1 MEFVVLARK
10 LRPARFEHLIGQ
22 DTVVRA
28 LRNAILTDRVAH
40 AFLFAGSRGVGKT
53 STARIL
59 TKALNCERPADGEPC
74 NECSN
79 CREITLNTS
88 PDVYEIDAASNRGID
103 NIRELR
109 ENTKYAPVKSRYK
122 TYIID
127 EVHMLTM
134 ESFNALLKT
143 LEEPPPHVKFILA
156 TTNPHRIPDTIL
168 SRCQRYDF
176 ARVPVPLLADYLAG
190 VTGREGIALSRHA
203 LETIAR
209 NAAGGV
215 RDALT
220 AIDQVVSY
228 AGQQA
233 SDAQV
238 LSILGLADNREV
250 LTLLGAILDKAL
262 PAALEA
268 AAAIRAHGHDLGVLL
283 EALIREV
290 KDFSLYHSLAG
301 NAAALAERPPDT
313 LAFFAERRKAVTLD
327 ELQQLFY
334 LLLEVEQQIKRSDFA
349 QACFE
354 MGLVKACRVEPL
366 VGVRELL
373 GQVRGLLPRDA
384 AEGAPAPARPP
395 APPAGPAARE
405 APAPPSAAP
414 AAAPPV
420 APTSRSAPPP
430 DFASIAARG
439 QARARAAAG
448 GAARRVTRGG
458 GERGAPEDAD
468 EAEPA
473 AASPVFPAA
482 PAPDAPPGPGPSS
495 QRAPAAAPPLP
506 VVAPPDHSAPDAP
519 DATTA
524 LDTAAVPNAP
534 DAAPASGGDDP
545 PLCDDPRWRG
555 LVEALGARHPRLAS
569 KLRGA
574 EVLAIG
580 AQELLLL
587 PADAA
592 NRPGAAELETAAA
605 LVREAFGDAFHIR
618 LVDDTK
624 RKAREPRSIAGRNR
638 IAEADRIAARRAAAE
653 QDAQVQRL
661 LRHFPKGR
669 IVEIALSDAPADE
682 PHPNRSDDV

>member
-59 TKALNCERPADGEPC
+59 TKALNCERPAADGEPC

-176 ARVPVPLLADYLAG
+176 ARVPVPVLSDYLAS
-190 VTGREGIALSRHA
+190 VTAREGITLSRHA

-220 AIDQVVSY
+220 AIDQVVTY
-228 AGQQA
+228 AGQQP

-238 LSILGLADNREV
+238 LSILGLADAREV
-250 LTLLGAILDKAL
+250 LTLLGAILDKTL
-262 PAALEA
+262 PAALET
-268 AAAIRAHGHDLGVLL
+268 AAAIREHGHDLGVLL

-290 KDFSLYHSLAG
+290 KDFSLYFSLAG
-301 NAAALAERPPDT
+301 NPAALAERPPDT
-313 LAFFAERRKAVTLD
+313 LAFFAERRKTVSLD

-366 VGVRELL
+366 LGVRELL
-373 GQVRGLLPRDA
+373 GQVRSLLPREAA
-384 AEGAPAPARPP
+384 AEGAP
-395 APPAGPAARE
+395 PAAR
-405 APAPPSAAP
+405 AGAAPPSPPTGAAASP
-414 AAAPPV
+414 AALPASAPPV
-420 APTSRSAPPP
+420 APTTRSAPPP

-439 QARARAAAG
+439 QARAREAAG
-448 GAARRVTRGG
+448 ASARRVSGSG

-468 EAEPA
+468 EPEPA
-473 AASPVFPAA
+473 AATPAPLAAPLAAPSAAPPALPRPRPTPPAA
-482 PAPDAPPGPGPSS
+482 PAAPVAS
-495 QRAPAAAPPLP
+495 PAAAGPGEAAPTEPTAPTPPPLP
-506 VVAPPDHSAPDAP
+506 
-519 DATTA
+519 
-524 LDTAAVPNAP
+524 
-534 DAAPASGGDDP
+534 DAADGDDP

-555 LVEALGARHPRLAS
+555 LVEALGEQYPRLAS
-569 KLRGA
+569 KLRRA
-574 EVLAIG
+574 EVLALA
-580 AQELLLL
+580 AQEVLLL

-592 NRPGAAELETAAA
+592 SRPSAAELETLAAF
-605 LVREAFGDAFHIR
+605 VREAFGDAFHIR
-618 LVDDTK
+618 PVDDTRK
-624 RKAREPRSIAGRNR
+624 KARETHSIAGRNR
-638 IAEADRIAARRAAAE
+638 SAEAARIAARRTAAE

-661 LRHFPKGR
+661 LHYFPKGR
-669 IVEIALSDAPADE
+669 IVEIALSDPPGDE
-682 PHPNRSDDV
+682 PHPNRNDDV